1 MMDIFEMSSSKRCTN
16 TQSDIIC
23 RPEEQLNI
31 NEPKSHAHPFWHW
44 QIAIGISYV
53 TIKDERDN
61 ATMDVKVKSRQNK
74 EVCFLDETVVCD
86 NVTMDV
92 EPVNYG

>member
-1 MMDIFEMSSSKRCTN
+1 
-16 TQSDIIC
+16 
-23 RPEEQLNI
+23 
-31 NEPKSHAHPFWHW
+31 
-44 QIAIGISYV
+44 
-53 TIKDERDN
+53 
-61 ATMDVKVKSRQNK
+61 MDVKVKSRQNK